1 MVANT
6 REILDTPASHEHHR
20 VLLQVVSLTRDVG
33 RNLYLVG
40 QPDSGDLA
48 QSRVR
53 LLRRRGPHL
62 GADAPTLRGSPT
74 GLRSATLE
82 RVV

>member
-6 REILDTPASHEHHR
+6 REILDTPPSHEHHR
-20 VLLQVVSLTRDVG
+20 VLLQVVSLTGDVG

-53 LLRRRGPHL
+53 LLGCRSPHL
-62 GADAPTLRGSPT
+62 GADAPTLRGSPA
-74 GLRSATLE
+74 GLRGATLE